1 MRSTIN
7 SKPPLTGTPG
17 TPPASELSSG
27 SLYDGPPRM
36 SVPRT
41 PTLALTA
48 VVLMLG
54 PGLSACGGSHA
65 EPGAKSTSATN
76 TKTATT
82 RSSTLPGTG
91 RPQITIGDKNFTEQ
105 FVLGELYSQAL
116 EAQGYTVMVNRN
128 IGPSDV
134 TFQAL
139 ESKRLDMYPE
149 YLSTWDSSIA
159 GYRRSFHGIKQAYLA
174 GQHYALAHGLE
185 LLDPT
190 PASSTGAIGVT
201 NAYAYDHDLKSLGD
215 LRRVAPEMTLGAPPQ
230 FETSAT
236 GLPLLQQ
243 VYGFTPAT
251 FKALDVGAQYQALDQ
266 GTVQAANVGTTDG
279 QLATGRYT
287 LLRDPRHTFGWGK
300 IVPVVAARVLTV
312 EGPVFTKTV
321 DRVSALLSTNT
332 LRHLNAAVDIGNQDP
347 KLVAKQ
353 FLQQHGLVPV
363 GGTP

>member
-1 MRSTIN
+1 MGRR
-7 SKPPLTGTPG
+7 
-17 TPPASELSSG
+17 
-27 SLYDGPPRM
+27 RM

-41 PTLALTA
+41 ATIALLA
-48 VVLMLG
+48 VVLLVG
-54 PGLSACGGSHA
+54 TGLSACGGGSHTDA
-65 EPGAKSTSATN
+65 ATKRATSTSTS
-76 TKTATT
+76 TT
-82 RSSTLPGTG
+82 SSSTLPGTG

-159 GYRRSFHGIKQAYLA
+159 GYKRSFHGVRQAYRA

-201 NAYAYDHDLKSLGD
+201 NTYAFDHDLRSLGD

-230 FETSAT
+230 FQTSAT

-243 VYGFTPAT
+243 VYGFTPAA
-251 FKALDVGAQYQALDQ
+251 FKPLDVGGQYQALDQ
-266 GTVQAANVGTTDG
+266 GMVQAANVGTTDG
-279 QLATGRYT
+279 ELTTGHYT
-287 LLRDPRHTFGWGK
+287 LLRDPRHAFGWGN
-300 IVPVVAARVLTV
+300 IVPVVAARVLTA
-312 EGPVFTKTV
+312 EGPAFTETI
-321 DRVSALLSTNT
+321 DRVSALLTTNV
-332 LRHLNAAVDIGNQDP
+332 LRRLNAAVDQSNEDP
-347 KLVAKQ
+347 KLVAQQ
-353 FLQQHGLVPV
+353 FLQQHGLVPA

>member
-1 MRSTIN
+1 MGRR
-7 SKPPLTGTPG
+7 
-17 TPPASELSSG
+17 
-27 SLYDGPPRM
+27 RM

-41 PTLALTA
+41 ATIALLA
-48 VVLMLG
+48 VVLLVG
-54 PGLSACGGSHA
+54 TGLSACSGGSHTDPA
-65 EPGAKSTSATN
+65 SKLTTSTSTS
-76 TKTATT
+76 TT
-82 RSSTLPGTG
+82 STSTLPGTG

-116 EAQGYTVMVNRN
+116 EAQGYTVLVNRN

-149 YLSTWDSSIA
+149 YLSTWNSSIA
-159 GYRRSFHGIKQAYLA
+159 GYKRSFHAVKQAYRA

-201 NAYAYDHDLKSLGD
+201 NTYAFDHDLRSLGD

-230 FETSAT
+230 FQTSAT

-243 VYGFTPAT
+243 VYGFTPAA
-251 FKALDVGAQYQALDQ
+251 FKPLDVGGQYQALDQ
-266 GTVQAANVGTTDG
+266 DVAQAANVGTTDG
-279 QLATGRYT
+279 ELTSGHYT
-287 LLRDPRHTFGWGK
+287 LLRDPRHAFGWGNV
-300 IVPVVAARVLTV
+300 VPVVAARVLTA
-312 EGPVFTKTV
+312 EGPAFTETI
-321 DRVSALLSTNT
+321 DRVSALLTT
-332 LRHLNAAVDIGNQDP
+332 KVLRRLNAAVDQSNEDP
-347 KLVAKQ
+347 KLVAQ
-353 FLQQHGLVPV
+353 EFLQQHGLATA